1 MSWGVGVWGVGCGV
15 WGVGCGVWG
24 VGRIKLPSAFCLL
37 PSAFCLLPSVSYC
50 KVLLIFLGLGHFVK
64 IDTEL
69 YVIYI

>member
-1 MSWGVGVWGVGCGV
+1 MS

-24 VGRIKLPSAFCLL
+24 VGRIKLSPVSESPVSCLG
-37 PSAFCLLPSVSYC
+37 VSYC

-69 YVIYI
+69 YVIYISG